1 VKRGGFCGVMGPRM
15 SLNTDLEKVFK
26 SYTNQVENIKKKNE
40 HREKL
45 KHGDSYINREI
56 CNISGDSNI
65 FNLSGEDCETREEL
79 FKKCVNDMLHSSS
92 PDFQKHILYL
102 DCNNLY
108 GSAQCLPMPLNNFQ
122 WVEVDMIDRI
132 ENFFTKRATDFNRGV
147 PTQSWDSYFGVGE
160 KSTGY
165 FIECDLDFT
174 DKCKNKLIDFP
185 PAPDHMKV
193 SFDELSPFAR
203 DAHIKSTGGS
213 TYKENSKLI
222 ASFQPKHGYVIHS
235 ALADLYSSMGVTFT
249 NVNKVMSFHQ
259 ETFLKSWVELNTA
272 GRKEAALNKD
282 ETLKDF
288 FKLMVN
294 ACYGEYS

>member
-1 VKRGGFCGVMGPRM
+1 MKRGGFCGVMGPRM

-165 FIECDLDFT
+165 FIECDLNFT
-174 DKCKNKLIDFP
+174 DKCKNKEGQRLDVIVL
-185 PAPDHMKV
+185 APRQVKAPRV
-193 SFDELSPFAR
+193 YVAWRPQ
-203 DAHIKSTGGS
+203 AHVYLGRPQAHVHLGRPQA
-213 TYKENSKLI
+213 Y
-222 ASFQPKHGYVIHS
+222 IH
-235 ALADLYSSMGVTFT
+235 L
-249 NVNKVMSFHQ
+249 
-259 ETFLKSWVELNTA
+259 W
-272 GRKEAALNKD
+272 
-282 ETLKDF
+282 
-288 FKLMVN
+288 
-294 ACYGEYS
+294 